1 MLNGYEGHYLKFQKK
16 GETAGILLVNMDHSC
31 QTEFRAYIRHISV
44 VDKNDFDEAL
54 KAAVEFIWHQMYAET
69 IRIDLYHF
77 KDEESGKLQANQD
90 IKVSLGMEKKGF
102 KWKTMLNDP
111 ATGKRYQIMQMNKP
125 KDLEIDTK
133 NDRRLT
139 VKQEPITLKAA
150 LVLRLFKDIASDA

>member
-1 MLNGYEGHYLKFQKK
+1 
-16 GETAGILLVNMDHSC
+16 MDHSC

-139 VKQEPITLKAA
+139 VK
-150 LVLRLFKDIASDA
+150 